1 MTYKAVFFDF
11 DYTLGDATDAILAGF
26 LHGLT
31 LLGWPAPEREAVRR
45 TVGQPL
51 EVAYEGLTGDKDPAH
66 QARFREAFA
75 SVARPMQANGV
86 PLFPGAKEL
95 LRALHGAGVH
105 VAVASTKQRP
115 TLEEILAAHGLMET
129 LDFVIGGDCVAN
141 MKPAPDCI
149 FQGLARLGLGPG
161 DVLFCGDTTIDAAT
175 AHAAGCD
182 FAAVL
187 NGTTP
192 AGDFAAYPSVYIAR
206 DLPDLQAFLGL

>member
-11 DYTLGDATDAILAGF
+11 DYTLGDATDAIMAGF
-26 LHGLT
+26 THGLT

-66 QARFREAFA
+66 QARFREAFS

-86 PLFPGAKEL
+86 PLFPGAEAL
-95 LRALHGAGVH
+95 LRALHAAGVH
-105 VAVASTKQRP
+105 VAVASTKQRH
-115 TLEEILAAHGLMET
+115 TLEKILAAHGLLET

-141 MKPAPDCI
+141 MKPAPDCVLL
-149 FQGLARLGLGPG
+149 GLERLGLTPEE
-161 DVLFCGDTTIDAAT
+161 VLFCGDTTIDAAT
-175 AHAAGCD
+175 AQAAGCD

-192 AGDFAAYPSVYIAR
+192 AEAFAAYPSVCIAR
-206 DLPDLQAFLGL
+206 DLPALQAFLGL